1 MYTVNKATL
10 PDIEKVS
17 KLYKEYLSFYEVD
30 ITDKNP
36 KQYLIDRLTNNES
49 VIYFVQDEN
58 NNYVGF
64 MQLYPLFCSL
74 GMSRTWLLYDLFV
87 TESSRCHG
95 IAKLLLDQADKI
107 AEDTNASFIMLSTAV
122 DNLKAQKLYEKNGY
136 EKDIEFLTY
145 LKHSH

>member
-136 EKDIEFLTY
+136 KKDIEFLTY